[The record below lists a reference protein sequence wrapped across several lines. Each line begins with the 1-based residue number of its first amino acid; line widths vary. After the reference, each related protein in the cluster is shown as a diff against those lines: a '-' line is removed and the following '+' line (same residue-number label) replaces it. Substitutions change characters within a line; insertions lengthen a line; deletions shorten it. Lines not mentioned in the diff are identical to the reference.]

1 MLSIGSDI
9 SPVPGPEKK
18 FPMRTKFLALTSAT
32 ALGLLALT
40 GFQGA
45 AQANEDY
52 RYDHVEHRD
61 HGRSW
66 FWFHFRHHDRNHDR
80 R

>member
-1 MLSIGSDI
+1 
-9 SPVPGPEKK
+9 
-18 FPMRTKFLALTSAT
+18 MRTKFLALTSAT

-40 GFQGA
+40 GVQSA
-45 AQANEDY
+45 AQAHEGY
-52 RYDHVEHRD
+52 RNYFRVEHRD

-66 FWFHFRHHDRNHDR
+66 FWFHFRHHNHDR